1 MTTPSG
7 FSASSRTERLLATA
21 KQLID
26 AQRFAEA
33 IAPMSEAATL
43 QPDNARLL
51 TDLGRLYLETGQ
63 PAGAVAPL
71 RRALTLDPRSGIA
84 HYRLGMA
91 LQSLNDSDGAIA
103 AFEQAVAL
111 LPPLADAHYRLGLL
125 YESEAR
131 PQEAL
136 ISYRAAAR
144 TSEDKVARKFIQARV
159 YCIEGRE
166 EEAEVLLR
174 RVIEIRPEMSPA
186 QTLLGEILAASG
198 RFDEAALCYE
208 AALAASP
215 GLGSGYYNLVRCRK
229 ITAGDDDLLRRMDAA
244 LQLDGLN
251 DYNRSNL
258 QLARGKA
265 FDDLGQYDKAMEALD
280 AASAARARIVPF
292 RSDIFDGLVDSLIGL
307 YTAEKLAEFA
317 LNGSADRTPVLI
329 LGMPRSGTTLC
340 EQILSSHPRV
350 TGVGELSF
358 WDQRSQAAFELRD
371 AVFDAGFISGC
382 ASAYLETLRSLPRV
396 SAASERV
403 VDKNPFNFLSIG
415 LIHLAFPQAAI
426 IHCRRSPIDTALSIH
441 QTHFATWTAM
451 PTGGED
457 LVRYYR
463 AYERLMA
470 HWRAA
475 LPPGRMLE
483 VDYERV
489 TASPEQEIRR
499 IIDYVGLEW
508 DDACLRPEDNT
519 RIVRTPSRWQVRQ
532 PINTKSVDR
541 WRRYKPWLGPLAA
554 LVDETV

>member
-1 MTTPSG
+1 
-7 FSASSRTERLLATA
+7 
-21 KQLID
+21 
-26 AQRFAEA
+26 
-33 IAPMSEAATL
+33 MSEAAAL
-43 QPDNARLL
+43 MPDDARLQ

-63 PAGAVAPL
+63 PAGALAPL
-71 RRALTLDPRSGIA
+71 RRAVTLDPRSGIA
-84 HYRLGMA
+84 HYRLGMT
-91 LQSLNDSDGAIA
+91 LQALNDSKGAIA

-136 ISYRAAAR
+136 ESYRAAAR

-159 YCIEGRE
+159 NCMEGRE
-166 EEAEVLLR
+166 EEAEALLR
-174 RVIEIRPEMSPA
+174 RVVEIRPEMSPA

-198 RFDEAALCYE
+198 RFDEAAACYE

-215 GLGSGYYNLVRCRK
+215 GAGSSYYNLVRCRK

-244 LQLDGLN
+244 LRLDGLN

-265 FDDLGQYDKAMEALD
+265 FDDLGQYDKAMEAWD
-280 AASAARARIVPF
+280 AASEARARIVPF
-292 RSDIFDGLVDSLIGL
+292 RSDIFDALVDTLAGI

-317 LNGSADRTPVLI
+317 SRGSEDRTPVLI

-350 TGVGELSF
+350 AGAGELSF

-371 AVFDAGFISGC
+371 AVFDGSFIAGC
-382 ASAYLETLRSLPRV
+382 ASAYMKILRTLPRV
-396 SAASERV
+396 SATAERV

-415 LIHLAFPQAAI
+415 LIHLAFPRAAI
-426 IHCRRSPIDTALSIH
+426 IHCRRNPIDVALSIH

-470 HWRAA
+470 HWRAV

-483 VDYERV
+483 VDYESV
-489 TASPEQEIRR
+489 TASPDPEIRR

-532 PINTKSVDR
+532 PINTKSVNR
-541 WRRYKPWLGPLAA
+541 WRRYSPWLGPLAA
-554 LVDETV
+554 LVDETR